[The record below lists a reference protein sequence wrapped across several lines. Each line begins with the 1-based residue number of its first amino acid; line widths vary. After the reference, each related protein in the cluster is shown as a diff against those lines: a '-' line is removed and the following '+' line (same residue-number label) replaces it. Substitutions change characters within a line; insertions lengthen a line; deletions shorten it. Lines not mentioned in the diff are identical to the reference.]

1 MTKSF
6 LTSFLQLFA
15 RLILRKYRPTIVG
28 ITGSVGKTSTKEA
41 IQAVLSSKFSTWA
54 SPKNYNNELGVP
66 LSIIGAKAPGKS
78 LVHWFT
84 VFLRAIWLLIMP
96 ARYPAI
102 LILEMAADRPR
113 DIQKLVRLAP
123 PRVGVITAVSPV
135 HTEFFGSIK
144 RVAVEKRRLAEAIPK
159 EGTLI
164 LNTDDEI
171 VQTFAEYTDG
181 TVVGYGIVSGANLK
195 AIEIQE
201 HLEIQLSG
209 ELGGIHFKTVQDGAA
224 VPVHIRNALGFQHV
238 YAALAAAAVGRAF
251 EMNLVEISNALLNYN
266 APPGRMRIIA
276 GVKGARII
284 DDSYNASPKATKAA
298 LETLGRLSLRE
309 GATRYAI
316 LADMLELGNLTEAEH
331 REMGRI
337 AAKQADVLLA
347 VGPSAAWIFEEA
359 VKSGLSNDRVF
370 HFHTLEDGVE
380 HFLQERI
387 KPGDLLLIKGSQSMR
402 MEQLVGGLMAEPL
415 KAKELLCR
423 QSQEWLS

>member
-1 MTKSF
+1 
-6 LTSFLQLFA
+6 
-15 RLILRKYRPTIVG
+15 
-28 ITGSVGKTSTKEA
+28 
-41 IQAVLSSKFSTWA
+41 
-54 SPKNYNNELGVP
+54 
-66 LSIIGAKAPGKS
+66 
-78 LVHWFT
+78 
-84 VFLRAIWLLIMP
+84 
-96 ARYPAI
+96 
-102 LILEMAADRPR
+102 
-113 DIQKLVRLAP
+113 
-123 PRVGVITAVSPV
+123 
-135 HTEFFGSIK
+135 
-144 RVAVEKRRLAEAIPK
+144 
-159 EGTLI
+159 
-164 LNTDDEI
+164 
-171 VQTFAEYTDG
+171 
-181 TVVGYGIVSGANLK
+181 
-195 AIEIQE
+195 
-201 HLEIQLSG
+201 
-209 ELGGIHFKTVQDGAA
+209 
-224 VPVHIRNALGFQHV
+224 
-238 YAALAAAAVGRAF
+238 
-251 EMNLVEISNALLNYN
+251 MNLVEISNALLNYN

>member
-1 MTKSF
+1 
-6 LTSFLQLFA
+6 
-15 RLILRKYRPTIVG
+15 
-28 ITGSVGKTSTKEA
+28 
-41 IQAVLSSKFSTWA
+41 
-54 SPKNYNNELGVP
+54 
-66 LSIIGAKAPGKS
+66 
-78 LVHWFT
+78 
-84 VFLRAIWLLIMP
+84 MP

-238 YAALAAAAVGRAF
+238 YAALAAAAAGAGAVRV
-251 EMNLVEISNALLNYN
+251 L
-266 APPGRMRIIA
+266 PP
-276 GVKGARII
+276 VPSGAW
-284 DDSYNASPKATKAA
+284 A
-298 LETLGRLSLRE
+298 GRLEALRLQASDRINVLRAAAAARLPVLDRTGLPGCE
-309 GATRYAI
+309 LPSAYKIMI
-316 LADMLELGNLTEAEH
+316 LPDGGVAPCEHLPYIFSGSEKQALAETISSAYGGFGPVEACWARNAGWRGKHPEAETGSVVYLPA
-331 REMGRI
+331 R
-337 AAKQADVLLA
+337 AA
-347 VGPSAAWIFEEA
+347 
-359 VKSGLSNDRVF
+359 
-370 HFHTLEDGVE
+370 
-380 HFLQERI
+380 
-387 KPGDLLLIKGSQSMR
+387 
-402 MEQLVGGLMAEPL
+402 GGT
-415 KAKELLCR
+415 R
-423 QSQEWLS
+423 